1 MTHGDQLPVPS
12 RAPGVSDAL
21 RATVGVICAYGAAL
35 VLAGLVALISGASN
49 EGVRSAGDTRAQLA
63 VQAVIFA
70 GAALLLVEGLRLA
83 HRPRERN
90 PLAAVAREPGGAGAA
105 STLPTVVAVGLAAAV
120 GAQLIGPLVGTLL
133 PDLRDAAVP
142 VDDLGLGTGL
152 GADLGTV
159 LVVVGLVP
167 LGEELLFRGVLVGA
181 WARAGRPVVGVLS
194 SAVLFGLAHATVGP
208 RTVVVMT
215 ILGALLAAAML
226 LSGSLGAAV
235 LAHALVNAIALIGA
249 GLTDLLPI
257 VAVVITVVAATAAAA
272 RISRSVSLP
281 SAAGTLDS

>member
-1 MTHGDQLPVPS
+1 MTDHGAAEGHE
-12 RAPGVSDAL
+12 RAPGASDAL
-21 RATVGVICAYGAAL
+21 RATVGVICAYAAAL
-35 VLAGLVALISGASN
+35 VLAGLVALIGGASN

-63 VQAVIFA
+63 IQAVIFA

-90 PLAAVAREPGGAGAA
+90 PLAAVAREAPQAP
-105 STLPTVVAVGLAAAV
+105 TLPAVLAVGLAAAV
-120 GAQLIGPLVGTLL
+120 GAQLIGPLVTALL
-133 PDLRDAAVP
+133 PSLKDAAVP
-142 VDDLGLGTGL
+142 VDDLGLGEGL

-167 LGEELLFRGVLVGA
+167 FGEELLFRGVLVGA
-181 WARAGRPVVGVLS
+181 WTRAGRPVVAVVLS
-194 SAVLFGLAHATVGP
+194 ATLFGLAHATVGP
-208 RTVVVMT
+208 RAMVITA

-226 LSGSLGAAV
+226 LSRSLGAAV
-235 LAHALVNAIALIGA
+235 LAHALVNAIALVGA

-257 VAVVITVVAATAAAA
+257 LAVVITVVVTTAAAT

-281 SAAGTLDS
+281 ATAGTLDP